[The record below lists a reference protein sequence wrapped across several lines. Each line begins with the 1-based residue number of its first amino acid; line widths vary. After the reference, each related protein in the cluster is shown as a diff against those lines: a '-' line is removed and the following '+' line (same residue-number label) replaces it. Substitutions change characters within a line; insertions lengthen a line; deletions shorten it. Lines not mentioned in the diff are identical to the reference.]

1 VSDRLRRWIATAL
14 LLFAFPASEAWGGP
28 GAGQSPSQTPAPVV
42 VRVADNGFHWGDA
55 GLGAAAAIGL
65 VLLAA
70 GLAAARQH

>member
-1 VSDRLRRWIATAL
+1 MNDRLRRLAATAL
-14 LLFAFPASEAWGGP
+14 VLFAVAASEASGVRGTNQP
-28 GAGQSPSQTPAPVV
+28 PARTPAPVV